1 MDHANFDAGLVAQSG
16 SAQQHPSSQ
25 LRAFDP
31 SDPKTL
37 SIQPTTSRAT
47 AAYNNNSISSSSSNG
62 TNQST
67 SEATN
72 AASTSIYN
80 ATPTSTPLDRHPATA
95 ADNDLHGSNA
105 LTTDDLDDHH
115 DHHHHHHH
123 HHGHSHTSSH
133 AQYHHHNHHQ
143 HQQQQAADT
152 EKDCDRRRPEE
163 EDRGRPLKMS
173 SQLLGKTVTPFLKD
187 HIPGLYSPMTKR
199 GTIKDMEGRNKDP
212 NSRYCYRH
220 RPDSKC
226 RRAADESKMVKIQ
239 QELENLKP
247 DDQQAITHVWSL
259 FSAAP
264 AKQRDLM
271 LQGIMTQCCFPQ
283 LSKVSR
289 EVADQLKIDFITALP
304 AEVAFKVLCYLDP
317 VSLCK
322 AAVVSRQW
330 RELADDD
337 QVWHRMC
344 EQHID
349 RKCTKCGFG
358 LPLLERKRLRGWTR
372 SQQLSHSQHTHAA
385 KPRIP
390 THAPTLPAPSSLR
403 EAPSPHKRDASE
415 FFADEA
421 SSPSLS
427 SSKRACTDNL
437 SSMST
442 SGSATGSSNTTS
454 TSSATAAS
462 TASTAQTE
470 RDLELARALEQDR
483 KPRAWKDVY
492 RDRFRVGYNWRN
504 GRCAVKVFRGHTN
517 GVTCLQID
525 DVMMATGSYD
535 ATIRIWNLETGEQ
548 TRLLRGHTQGIRS
561 LQFDDKI
568 LVSGSLDGTMKIWN
582 WHTGELLNTL
592 VCHQGGVISVHLDG
606 EWLASGSTDKTI
618 KVFNLKTK
626 ESFTLKGHGDWVN
639 QVRIDGTASRTLFSA
654 SDDCKVKLWDLES
667 KRCIRTFEGHVGHVQ
682 QVLTLPADFEPDE
695 DPAGSGGHQD
705 KADVS
710 SVNSGRGGSPV
721 GGSNNSNNNNNAI
734 GEDEFS
740 IRASYGPG
748 FLRNPDRPLPCRYIL
763 SSALDSTIKCWD
775 TATGKCVRTF
785 FGHLEGVWALV
796 GDTLRV
802 VSGANDTMV
811 KVWEPRSGKCERTW
825 TGHRGP
831 VTCVG
836 LSDSR
841 LASGSEDG
849 EVRLYSFQDRAGLEE
864 TGTPS

>member
-1 MDHANFDAGLVAQSG
+1 MDHARSSAGFVTQSG
-16 SAQQHPSSQ
+16 SASSPRQQHSSVSEDSHTGSSSAHISSSLSSTTASAAPSSSSPSASTPTIEH
-25 LRAFDP
+25 LHAFDP

-37 SIQPTTSRAT
+37 STQPVTLLALSASRAATTQSTTLEATEASTSAAT
-47 AAYNNNSISSSSSNG
+47 AASYNN
-62 TNQST
+62 
-67 SEATN
+67 
-72 AASTSIYN
+72 
-80 ATPTSTPLDRHPATA
+80 STPLDRHPATTA
-95 ADNDLHGSNA
+95 NHDPHGHT
-105 LTTDDLDDHH
+105 LTTDDER
-115 DHHHHHHH
+115 
-123 HHGHSHTSSH
+123 TS
-133 AQYHHHNHHQ
+133 QQ
-143 HQQQQAADT
+143 QQQQQQAADT

-163 EDRGRPLKMS
+163 EDGPRRLKMS

-264 AKQRDLM
+264 AKQRELM

-304 AEVAFKVLCYLDP
+304 AEDDK
-317 VSLCK
+317 
-322 AAVVSRQW
+322 QW

-372 SQQLSHSQHTHAA
+372 SQQLSNSQHTHVE

-403 EAPSPHKRDASE
+403 DASPLKRDASI
-415 FFADEA
+415 FLGDEA
-421 SSPSLS
+421 ES
-427 SSKRACTDNL
+427 SSKRACTDSI
-437 SSMST
+437 SSSGST
-442 SGSATGSSNTTS
+442 SGSVNGSSAS
-454 TSSATAAS
+454 AAS
-462 TASTAQTE
+462 TALTE
-470 RDLELARALEQDR
+470 RDMELARALEQDR

-535 ATIRIWNLETGEQ
+535 ATIRIWNLETGEE
-548 TRLLRGHTQGIRS
+548 TRVLRGHTQGIRS

-592 VCHQGGVISVHLDG
+592 ACHLGGVISVHLDG

-654 SDDCKVKLWDLES
+654 SDDCTVKLWDLES
-667 KRCIRTFEGHVGHVQ
+667 KKCIRTFEGHVGHVQ

-695 DPAGSGGHQD
+695 DPVASGHQD

-710 SVNSGRGGSPV
+710 SVTSGRGGSPV
-721 GGSNNSNNNNNAI
+721 AFANI
-734 GEDEFS
+734 GDDEFTT
-740 IRASYGPG
+740 RAAYGPG
-748 FLRNPDRPLPCRYIL
+748 FLSNPDRPLPSRYIL

>member
-1 MDHANFDAGLVAQSG
+1 MDHASLRPGLVTQPGSGGRQHAPVSEDDSRLAQASTQVSLNIH
-16 SAQQHPSSQ
+16 SASSPAHISSSQ
-25 LRAFDP
+25 SSSSSTTHLRAFDP
-31 SDPKTL
+31 SDPTTL
-37 SIQPTTSRAT
+37 SIKPMTSTAAPTSASISRAT
-47 AAYNNNSISSSSSNG
+47 PDATGAASVLG
-62 TNQST
+62 VG
-67 SEATN
+67 ATN
-72 AASTSIYN
+72 
-80 ATPTSTPLDRHPATA
+80 TSTATDPASLTA
-95 ADNDLHGSNA
+95 IESNHERRGSA
-105 LTTDDLDDHH
+105 LTIQEPHHTHVH
-115 DHHHHHHH
+115 DHDHD
-123 HHGHSHTSSH
+123 
-133 AQYHHHNHHQ
+133 
-143 HQQQQAADT
+143 QQAADT
-152 EKDCDRRRPEE
+152 EKDCDHRRPEE
-163 EDRGRPLKMS
+163 EDGSRRPKMS
-173 SQLLGKTVTPFLKD
+173 SQLMSKTVAPFLKD

-199 GTIKDMEGRNKDP
+199 GTIKDMEGQNKDP

-289 EVADQLKIDFITALP
+289 EKISNPTPSPTSPF
-304 AEVAFKVLCYLDP
+304 VLCYLDP

-322 AAVVSRQW
+322 AAVVSKEW
-330 RELADDD
+330 RALADDD
-337 QVWHRMC
+337 HVWHHMC

-372 SQQLSHSQHTHAA
+372 NQQLTNGQQTDAD

-403 EAPSPHKRDASE
+403 EAPSPLKRDASD
-415 FFADEA
+415 FFTDDLVLAKRPCTDTVA
-421 SSPSLS
+421 SSSTSESAGGSGGGSNAGAAGS
-427 SSKRACTDNL
+427 SS
-437 SSMST
+437 
-442 SGSATGSSNTTS
+442 SSN
-454 TSSATAAS
+454 SSVGA
-462 TASTAQTE
+462 TE

-548 TRLLRGHTQGIRS
+548 TRVLRGHMQGIRS

-606 EWLASGSTDKTI
+606 AWLASGSTDKTI

-626 ESFTLKGHGDWVN
+626 ESFTLKGHSDWVN

-654 SDDCKVKLWDLES
+654 SDDCTVKLWDLES

-695 DPAGSGGHQD
+695 DPVASGHKD
-705 KADVS
+705 KADTS

-721 GGSNNSNNNNNAI
+721 GS
-734 GEDEFS
+734 GEVLGDDEYAT
-740 IRASYGPG
+740 RAAYGPG
-748 FLRNPDRPLPCRYIL
+748 FLSNPNRPLPNRYIL

-864 TGTPS
+864 YGTPS

>member
-1 MDHANFDAGLVAQSG
+1 
-16 SAQQHPSSQ
+16 
-25 LRAFDP
+25 
-31 SDPKTL
+31 
-37 SIQPTTSRAT
+37 
-47 AAYNNNSISSSSSNG
+47 
-62 TNQST
+62 
-67 SEATN
+67 
-72 AASTSIYN
+72 
-80 ATPTSTPLDRHPATA
+80 
-95 ADNDLHGSNA
+95 
-105 LTTDDLDDHH
+105 
-115 DHHHHHHH
+115 
-123 HHGHSHTSSH
+123 
-133 AQYHHHNHHQ
+133 
-143 HQQQQAADT
+143 
-152 EKDCDRRRPEE
+152 
-163 EDRGRPLKMS
+163 MS
-173 SQLLGKTVTPFLKD
+173 SQLMSKTVTPFLKD
-187 HIPGLYSPMTKR
+187 HIPGLYSPLAKR
-199 GTIKDMEGRNKDP
+199 DTIVSMQRQNKDP
-212 NSRYCYRH
+212 DSRYCYRH

-264 AKQRDLM
+264 AKHRDLM

-283 LSKVSR
+283 LSRVSR
-289 EVADQLKIDFITALP
+289 EA
-304 AEVAFKVLCYLDP
+304 
-317 VSLCK
+317 SL
-322 AAVVSRQW
+322 VSRQW

-337 QVWHRMC
+337 QVWYRMC

-358 LPLLERKRLRGWTR
+358 LPLLERKRLREWTR
-372 SQQLSHSQHTHAA
+372 MQQLFKSSHQTHP

-390 THAPTLPAPSSLR
+390 VLPPTLPAPNSLR
-403 EAPSPHKRDASE
+403 DASPLKRDASE
-415 FFADEA
+415 FHDHHFHAKRQCSGVVVDED
-421 SSPSLS
+421 
-427 SSKRACTDNL
+427 T
-437 SSMST
+437 
-442 SGSATGSSNTTS
+442 
-454 TSSATAAS
+454 
-462 TASTAQTE
+462 
-470 RDLELARALEQDR
+470 ELAKAVDQER

-504 GRCAVKVFRGHTN
+504 GRCAVKVFRGHDN

-525 DVMMATGSYD
+525 DVMMVTGSYD
-535 ATIRIWNLETGEQ
+535 ATIRIWNLETSEQ
-548 TRLLRGHTQGIRS
+548 TRVLRGHTQGVRC

-592 VCHQGGVISVHLDG
+592 VCHQGGVISVNLDG

-626 ESFTLKGHGDWVN
+626 ESFTLKGHSDWVN
-639 QVRIDGTASRTLFSA
+639 QVRIDGSNSRTLFSA
-654 SDDCKVKLWDLES
+654 SDDCKVKLWDLDS

-695 DPAGSGGHQD
+695 DSSVSGFKDLGDASSVTSERGGTPPSHASNQSQHRLSPLPEEHAYTRAAYGSG
-705 KADVS
+705 
-710 SVNSGRGGSPV
+710 
-721 GGSNNSNNNNNAI
+721 
-734 GEDEFS
+734 
-740 IRASYGPG
+740 
-748 FLRNPDRPLPCRYIL
+748 FLNDPDRPLPCRYIL

-785 FGHLEGVWALV
+785 FGHLEGVWSLA

-864 TGTPS
+864 CGTPC

>member
-1 MDHANFDAGLVAQSG
+1 MDHARFSAGLVSQSG
-16 SAQQHPSSQ
+16 NNGSPRQQHASHASASEDNIQAPINNHSAASPIHISSSQ
-25 LRAFDP
+25 SSTSSTHSSSSTTHLRAFDP
-31 SDPKTL
+31 SDPTTL
-37 SIQPTTSRAT
+37 SIKPTTTQIQASTASTSRAT
-47 AAYNNNSISSSSSNG
+47 DSGANTSTATNPSSSSSSSL
-62 TNQST
+62 T
-67 SEATN
+67 ATV
-72 AASTSIYN
+72 S
-80 ATPTSTPLDRHPATA
+80 
-95 ADNDLHGSNA
+95 DNERRGSA
-105 LTTDDLDDHH
+105 LTQEQEQQEYNH
-115 DHHHHHHH
+115 DHE
-123 HHGHSHTSSH
+123 
-133 AQYHHHNHHQ
+133 HNHDHP
-143 HQQQQAADT
+143 HDH
-152 EKDCDRRRPEE
+152 RRPDE
-163 EDRGRPLKMS
+163 EDGSRRLKMS
-173 SQLLGKTVTPFLKD
+173 STLMSKTVTPFLKD

-289 EVADQLKIDFITALP
+289 EI
-304 AEVAFKVLCYLDP
+304 LCYLDP

-322 AAVVSRQW
+322 AAVVSKQW
-330 RELADDD
+330 RALADDD

-372 SQQLSHSQHTHAA
+372 NQQANGQLTTID

-390 THAPTLPAPSSLR
+390 IHAPTLPAPISLR
-403 EAPSPHKRDASE
+403 EAPSPLKRDASE
-415 FFADEA
+415 FFAADDVA
-421 SSPSLS
+421 AA
-427 SSKRACTDNL
+427 KRACTSTVA
-437 SSMST
+437 SSSSAASDG
-442 SGSATGSSNTTS
+442 SGSNASNASVNTNTNTTVS
-454 TSSATAAS
+454 T
-462 TASTAQTE
+462 TE

-548 TRLLRGHTQGIRS
+548 TRVLRGHMQGIRS

-626 ESFTLKGHGDWVN
+626 ESFTLKGHSDWVN

-695 DPAGSGGHQD
+695 DPVASGHKD
-705 KADVS
+705 KADAS
-710 SVNSGRGGSPV
+710 SVNSGRGGSPLNTEPV
-721 GGSNNSNNNNNAI
+721 LGD
-734 GEDEFS
+734 DEYS
-740 IRASYGPG
+740 TRAAYGPG
-748 FLRNPDRPLPCRYIL
+748 FLSNPNRPLPSRYIL

-864 TGTPS
+864 YGTPS

>member
-1 MDHANFDAGLVAQSG
+1 M
-16 SAQQHPSSQ
+16 
-25 LRAFDP
+25 
-31 SDPKTL
+31 
-37 SIQPTTSRAT
+37 
-47 AAYNNNSISSSSSNG
+47 
-62 TNQST
+62 ST
-67 SEATN
+67 
-72 AASTSIYN
+72 
-80 ATPTSTPLDRHPATA
+80 
-95 ADNDLHGSNA
+95 
-105 LTTDDLDDHH
+105 
-115 DHHHHHHH
+115 
-123 HHGHSHTSSH
+123 
-133 AQYHHHNHHQ
+133 
-143 HQQQQAADT
+143 
-152 EKDCDRRRPEE
+152 
-163 EDRGRPLKMS
+163 
-173 SQLLGKTVTPFLKD
+173 QLLGKTVTPFLKS
-187 HIPGLYSPMTKR
+187 HIPDLYSPVTKR
-199 GTIKDMEGRNKDP
+199 GTIKEMEGRNKDP
-212 NSRYCYRH
+212 SSRYCYRH

-239 QELENLKP
+239 QELEKLQP

-264 AKQRDLM
+264 TKQRDLM

-283 LSKVSR
+283 LSKVAR

-304 AEVAFKVLCYLDP
+304 VLCYLDP

-322 AAVVSRQW
+322 AAVVSKQW

-372 SQQLSHSQHTHAA
+372 SQQLSHSQHSHDE

-390 THAPTLPAPSSLR
+390 IHAPTLPAPSSLR
-403 EAPSPHKRDASE
+403 DQSTLKRDASDLV
-415 FFADEA
+415 ADEA
-421 SSPSLS
+421 GS
-427 SSKRACTDNL
+427 SSKRACTRNTPSDVL
-437 SSMST
+437 P
-442 SGSATGSSNTTS
+442 TGA
-454 TSSATAAS
+454 ATASPHAS
-462 TASTAQTE
+462 AGASDLGTSPSE
-470 RDLELARALEQDR
+470 RDLELARVPEQSR
-483 KPRAWKDVY
+483 KPRPWKDVY

-535 ATIRIWNLETGEQ
+535 ATIRIWNLETGKQ
-548 TRLLRGHTQGIRS
+548 TRVLRGHTQGIRS

-568 LVSGSLDGTMKIWN
+568 LVSGSLDGNMKIWN

-606 EWLASGSTDKTI
+606 EWLASGSADKTI

-639 QVRIDGTASRTLFSA
+639 QVRIDGTTSRTLFSA

-667 KRCIRTFEGHVGHVQ
+667 KKCIRTFEGHVGHVQ

-695 DPAGSGGHQD
+695 DPAASGHQD

-710 SVNSGRGGSPV
+710 SVASGRDGSPTV
-721 GGSNNSNNNNNAI
+721 TVAVADPLSKN
-734 GEDEFS
+734 DFS
-740 IRASYGPG
+740 TRAAYGPG
-748 FLRNPDRPLPCRYIL
+748 FLTNPDRPLPSRYIL

-864 TGTPS
+864 SGTPS

>member
-1 MDHANFDAGLVAQSG
+1 M
-16 SAQQHPSSQ
+16 SATPSLSSASSSTPITQQ

-37 SIQPTTSRAT
+37 SIQPTTLK
-47 AAYNNNSISSSSSNG
+47 AAQSSASSS
-62 TNQST
+62 TYIET
-67 SEATN
+67 TTRT
-72 AASTSIYN
+72 ASTSTSRDCSESTTSN
-80 ATPTSTPLDRHPATA
+80 DPQVPTHLTA
-95 ADNDLHGSNA
+95 
-105 LTTDDLDDHH
+105 DDLSRQRLYNHTR
-115 DHHHHHHH
+115 
-123 HHGHSHTSSH
+123 HSHTLYQPSGT
-133 AQYHHHNHHQ
+133 
-143 HQQQQAADT
+143 DT
-152 EKDCDRRRPEE
+152 IPDCIHRRPEE

-173 SQLLGKTVTPFLKD
+173 SQLLSKTVTPFLKN
-187 HIPGLYSPMTKR
+187 HIPDLYSPVTKR
-199 GTIKDMEGRNKDP
+199 GTIKEMEGRNKDP
-212 NSRYCYRH
+212 SSRYCYRH

-239 QELENLKP
+239 QELEKLQP

-264 AKQRDLM
+264 TKQRDLM

-283 LSKVSR
+283 LSKVAR

-304 AEVAFKVLCYLDP
+304 AEDMFFL
-317 VSLCK
+317 SLRLHSCNTLYFSK
-322 AAVVSRQW
+322 QW

-372 SQQLSHSQHTHAA
+372 SQQLSHSQHSHVE

-390 THAPTLPAPSSLR
+390 IHAPTLPAPSSLR
-403 EAPSPHKRDASE
+403 DQSPLKRDASDLV
-415 FFADEA
+415 ADEA
-421 SSPSLS
+421 GS
-427 SSKRACTDNL
+427 SSKRACIHNPSNDVPPITD
-437 SSMST
+437 SAAASPHTDASA
-442 SGSATGSSNTTS
+442 SATS
-454 TSSATAAS
+454 TVPS
-462 TASTAQTE
+462 E
-470 RDLELARALEQDR
+470 RELELARVSEQNR
-483 KPRAWKDVY
+483 KPRPWKDVY

-535 ATIRIWNLETGEQ
+535 ATIRIWNLETGKQ
-548 TRLLRGHTQGIRS
+548 TRVLRGHTQGIRS

-568 LVSGSLDGTMKIWN
+568 LVSGSLDGNMKIWN

-606 EWLASGSTDKTI
+606 EWLASGSADKTI

-667 KRCIRTFEGHVGHVQ
+667 KKCIRTFEGHVGHVQ

-695 DPAGSGGHQD
+695 DPAASGHYD
-705 KADVS
+705 TADVS
-710 SVNSGRGGSPV
+710 SIASGRGGSPLMAAAAETI
-721 GGSNNSNNNNNAI
+721 GNN
-734 GEDEFS
+734 DFS
-740 IRASYGPG
+740 TRAAYGPG
-748 FLRNPDRPLPCRYIL
+748 FLTNPDRPLPSRYIL

-849 EVRLYSFQDRAGLEE
+849 EVRLYSFQDQTGLEE

>member
-1 MDHANFDAGLVAQSG
+1 M
-16 SAQQHPSSQ
+16 
-25 LRAFDP
+25 
-31 SDPKTL
+31 
-37 SIQPTTSRAT
+37 
-47 AAYNNNSISSSSSNG
+47 SN
-62 TNQST
+62 
-67 SEATN
+67 
-72 AASTSIYN
+72 
-80 ATPTSTPLDRHPATA
+80 
-95 ADNDLHGSNA
+95 
-105 LTTDDLDDHH
+105 
-115 DHHHHHHH
+115 
-123 HHGHSHTSSH
+123 
-133 AQYHHHNHHQ
+133 
-143 HQQQQAADT
+143 
-152 EKDCDRRRPEE
+152 
-163 EDRGRPLKMS
+163 
-173 SQLLGKTVTPFLKD
+173 
-187 HIPGLYSPMTKR
+187 
-199 GTIKDMEGRNKDP
+199 
-212 NSRYCYRH
+212 
-220 RPDSKC
+220 
-226 RRAADESKMVKIQ
+226 KI
-239 QELENLKP
+239 
-247 DDQQAITHVWSL
+247 V
-259 FSAAP
+259 
-264 AKQRDLM
+264 
-271 LQGIMTQCCFPQ
+271 
-283 LSKVSR
+283 
-289 EVADQLKIDFITALP
+289 
-304 AEVAFKVLCYLDP
+304 
-317 VSLCK
+317 
-322 AAVVSRQW
+322 
-330 RELADDD
+330 
-337 QVWHRMC
+337 
-344 EQHID
+344 D

-372 SQQLSHSQHTHAA
+372 SQQASGQLTTVD

-390 THAPTLPAPSSLR
+390 IHAPTLPAPISLR
-403 EAPSPHKRDASE
+403 DAPSPLKRDASE
-415 FFADEA
+415 FFAADDVA
-421 SSPSLS
+421 N
-427 SSKRACTDNL
+427 SKRACT
-437 SSMST
+437 SSTVASSSSAASDGSGSIASSST
-442 SGSATGSSNTTS
+442 SVAV
-454 TSSATAAS
+454 AS
-462 TASTAQTE
+462 E
-470 RDLELARALEQDR
+470 RDLELARALEQDC

-548 TRLLRGHTQGIRS
+548 TRVLRGHMQGIRS

-626 ESFTLKGHGDWVN
+626 ESFTLKGHSDWVN

-695 DPAGSGGHQD
+695 DPVASGHKD
-705 KADVS
+705 KADAS
-710 SVNSGRGGSPV
+710 SVDSGRGGSPL
-721 GGSNNSNNNNNAI
+721 NSSEPVL
-734 GEDEFS
+734 GDDEYS
-740 IRASYGPG
+740 TRAAYGPG
-748 FLRNPDRPLPCRYIL
+748 FLSNPNRPLPSRYIL

-864 TGTPS
+864 YGTPS

>member
-1 MDHANFDAGLVAQSG
+1 MS
-16 SAQQHPSSQ
+16 
-25 LRAFDP
+25 
-31 SDPKTL
+31 PK
-37 SIQPTTSRAT
+37 
-47 AAYNNNSISSSSSNG
+47 
-62 TNQST
+62 
-67 SEATN
+67 
-72 AASTSIYN
+72 
-80 ATPTSTPLDRHPATA
+80 
-95 ADNDLHGSNA
+95 
-105 LTTDDLDDHH
+105 
-115 DHHHHHHH
+115 
-123 HHGHSHTSSH
+123 
-133 AQYHHHNHHQ
+133 
-143 HQQQQAADT
+143 
-152 EKDCDRRRPEE
+152 
-163 EDRGRPLKMS
+163 
-173 SQLLGKTVTPFLKD
+173 LLGKTVTPFLKD

-264 AKQRDLM
+264 AKQRELM

-304 AEVAFKVLCYLDP
+304 PEDTK
-317 VSLCK
+317 
-322 AAVVSRQW
+322 QW

-372 SQQLSHSQHTHAA
+372 SQQLLRSQHAHVE

-390 THAPTLPAPSSLR
+390 THPPTLPAPISFR
-403 EAPSPHKRDASE
+403 DQSPLKRDASY
-415 FFADEA
+415 FSADDVSA
-421 SSPSLS
+421 SSSSLS
-427 SSKRACTDNL
+427 SSKRACTDKISISGAA
-437 SSMST
+437 SSS
-442 SGSATGSSNTTS
+442 SGSGSGSVASSQGSAAAGSATASSTP
-454 TSSATAAS
+454 
-462 TASTAQTE
+462 AQTE
-470 RDLELARALEQDR
+470 RDMELARALEQDR

-654 SDDCKVKLWDLES
+654 SDDCKVRLWDLDS

-695 DPAGSGGHQD
+695 DPAAVAASISATADASSVMSGGGGGG
-705 KADVS
+705 
-710 SVNSGRGGSPV
+710 GRGISPSPMAAP
-721 GGSNNSNNNNNAI
+721 GA
-734 GEDEFS
+734 GEDELS
-740 IRASYGPG
+740 VRAAYGSG
-748 FLRNPDRPLPCRYIL
+748 FLSNPDRPLPCRYIL